1 MPRHLLVLALVALV
15 PGGCAKRVPPGAIPP
30 TAPVE
35 LTEPDVD
42 EDGIDDDVEPIE
54 GEGAAPAASDDD
66 GFGAPA
72 DAKSGGGAPAKPA
85 APAAGGPT
93 PKWAQAAATKIA
105 GHAKGKR
112 SAWDRLATMVDRFG
126 ARPSGSRS
134 LEQAIDWAVET
145 MRSDGLANARRE
157 PVMVPHWQ
165 RGKESLVALTPT
177 PRTLRLLGLGGTVG
191 TKGTLRAPLMVVGD
205 LDELDR
211 RATEAK
217 GKIVLVNQKM
227 PPYDHER
234 DESGYGTAV
243 RPRSEGAS
251 RAAKHGAVALLIRSV
266 TAVSLDNPHTGAMRY
281 DDAVPKIPA
290 AAVTIEGA
298 EFLARTAARGPVTMQ
313 LSMGAKRL
321 PDARSGNAI
330 AELVGREK
338 PDEVVVIG
346 GHIDSWDVGDGA
358 SDDGAGCVMAMEA
371 ARILKE
377 LELTPRRTIRVVLF
391 TNEEFGLRGGKA
403 YFEAHGKEPH
413 VAAIESDSGAGAP
426 QGFGVAGKDQAPR
439 HRAATLRAALR
450 VAGCVGHRSRLGRRR
465 HLATDRGRRA
475 EPVTATRRQPLLRR
489 PSQPRRHHR
498 QDRSRSHPAQRGRDG
513 LDGLHPRRARVAGAG
528 HCAAAICTTRSS
540 SWHHAVR
547 RPPYTQPES
556 SPITRGVR

>member
-1 MPRHLLVLALVALV
+1 MTAPYNTGSHRDLPRAGKVGEALAPMPRHLLVLALVALV

-426 QGFGVAGKDQAPR
+426 QGFGVAGKDQAP
-439 HRAATLRAALR
+439 
-450 VAGCVGHRSRLGRRR
+450 
-465 HLATDRGRRA
+465 
-475 EPVTATRRQPLLRR
+475 VTALQRFAPLFASLGASDIEAGWGGADISPLTEAGVLSLSLRPDGSR
-489 PSQPRRHHR
+489 YFDVHH
-498 QDRSRSHPAQRGRDG
+498 SPADTIDKIDPDHIQRN
-513 LDGLHPRRARVAGAG
+513 
-528 HCAAAICTTRSS
+528 AAAMALMAYILAER
-540 SWHHAVR
+540 
-547 RPPYTQPES
+547 E
-556 SPITRGVR
+556 